1 MLSSF
6 TCYSCRLG
14 TDNVDTAK
22 QSLALG
28 EGGTLSIMVDS
39 DARRHTDR
47 DLVPLDCARE
57 ITNIATSQLE
67 FALEGRRRNIKVY
80 ESLKN
85 LNEVI
90 GTQYGDRVLFELVQ
104 NGHDAHPSST
114 LDGTGEIAVRLLIS
128 ADDRGE
134 LLVANRGRAFTRS
147 NLDAVINIGT
157 SDKRIG
163 EGIGNKGLGF
173 RSVEALTDEVRIF
186 SSSPTGSRGRFDGY
200 CFRFATQEEIETD
213 LSAIGASPEDAR
225 YLAATVPRY
234 LVPRPVSE
242 RNDALDAL
250 AVAGFATVIS
260 LPLRSKDAVAL
271 AERQVK
277 ELLEPKAPVLLFLDR
292 LAALDVE
299 IAREGAS
306 VLHRRSTRS
315 VEPIADISSDACSLA
330 NVTVDGSTYLL
341 VRSMLPK
348 EPLLDAIRASMHA
361 AATLKR
367 WLEWQGE
374 AVVSIAV
381 PLFGRGA
388 AGRLYNFLPMS
399 ENATSPIAG
408 HIDAPFFA
416 DIDRRSIKPDL
427 PLNRHLLEAA
437 ATVCAIAATEIV
449 DRGIEL
455 PPTAVV
461 DLAAWMP
468 PHTPKLLAAFRS
480 IESAV
485 DKAAIWPVVSGGVSN
500 WASFETLYVWPDVKT
515 RQITT
520 RRLAEIAGADILA
533 DTLGADRVSRIKALA
548 ASVNLPLELSD
559 KALCG
564 WTEAVADW
572 LARERRTPPSRWK
585 SFLDDVHAVFNAA
598 ALPMSLLEGRKILVD
613 ADGKLLAATARG
625 RDGAPPVFVRS
636 KSGRGRRGEGPP
648 SPPTSLKRKFRF
660 LSDAIALTETTQ
672 RAFENAGLLR
682 GYDPLD
688 VLLSLKGALEPK
700 ASNLQ
705 RKEALLWSFK
715 VWRGGG
721 GKHIEEALRA
731 ADLSVPTLGGWS
743 RAGSALFSNS
753 WTSLGR
759 TVEQYFVEAAAVSP
773 DCARGRDRLLVSF
786 GDWPR
791 AAADDRREDWARFL
805 ALLGTSDGL
814 PQLAADIRRRGTA
827 SGYWNGILS
836 TVSAKHGFDRAWVAR
851 VGSTSFQNPYTEY
864 DLIGEIWRLP
874 GQTEYAELSV
884 DARAALSDLIVTFL
898 RDHGDKYF
906 QFSVEHYRHH
916 NRVALPTPLAV
927 FLATASWVAS
937 TKQDE
942 IVFAAPDASWSTTAA
957 RQPPPR
963 FVPRFQSEV
972 GARAA
977 LPAILFD
984 PRIGLRDWSS
994 RDNAAARLASL
1005 ADSLQDLSAAE
1016 RRDLRD
1022 QLRRAWSDIAET
1034 KGSLPSALSL
1044 VVERMGSLELCRPD
1058 PTDPPLVHI
1067 TSERQGFAA
1076 RALVDRGESVLDV
1089 GENDA
1094 AAIAGLIQAVGGFRV
1109 QVADSSDVR
1118 LIVDGEDFEPAP
1130 NDPPLVADALAWLV
1144 DAAVLAHEY
1153 LGDPLEFRT
1162 IPPDELERR
1171 LRQIRLR
1178 RCASFA
1184 LMIGGELAHARG
1196 DERAQPVAHPKSP
1209 TLVLVADA
1217 AIGLDLLCE
1226 AAPSITKLMGVRRNT
1241 LEIILERL
1249 KRAGFGGAGKPTEAH
1264 YARAIKRDESI
1275 IRDHFAATRSGVEW
1289 RVRALLPVVAHLRG
1303 LECARELEELHE
1315 RFGPSLNLRAW
1326 VTVQFDKTIV
1336 DRLLAAV
1343 EETDNQGLIR
1353 RAMGFDF
1360 VAYAG
1365 TLASLG
1371 YPPLNDENDFRR
1383 MFEVYLGELKPELL
1397 DRVRRRFASIW
1408 AAGEDLAPYVA
1419 ARRLDFV
1426 TFDPAWLRVLEVLTR
1441 EVVAV
1446 RAAAAAAEL
1455 LGPDDSEID
1464 LPPLDRVA
1472 ADNRKLVLA
1481 NHNDLAG
1488 MARAWCRKS
1497 DTAVPESIEAAD
1509 PQTMVRTLDEA
1520 GLLDF
1525 EKVDQARLPEFYA
1538 RVGAWPAGMPLSAD
1552 LARLGLVPE
1561 DLQRDA
1567 IEAREAKRKTEV
1579 ARRTVRFAEE
1589 DLDAGAADF
1598 VRRFEQLA
1606 GAAIEKGDD
1615 WYTRSRA
1622 PRLRLQDQRVPG
1634 TPGGG
1639 GGGGGQSW
1647 RTQPP
1652 EAVKTAMGI
1661 ASEWLAREYLRRRH
1675 PKEMSDACWVSCNRA
1690 AFCTGSAGDDNLGY
1704 DFRVVTERNE
1714 WLYEVKSAMDA
1725 GGEFELTA
1733 RELEV
1738 AGSAS
1743 LERKR
1748 RYRILYVPFVFNPAQ
1763 WRVLPLS
1770 NPAAPNTRD
1779 RFRVL
1784 RGGSVRYRFERQ

>member
-1 MLSSF
+1 MLGREQF
-6 TCYSCRLG
+6 
-14 TDNVDTAK
+14 
-22 QSLALG
+22 
-28 EGGTLSIMVDS
+28 LSIKADS
-39 DARRHTDR
+39 DAPPHADR
-47 DLVPLDCARE
+47 DLMPSDFASE
-57 ITNIATSQLE
+57 IANIATSQLE
-67 FALEGRRRNIKVY
+67 YALEGRRRKIKVY

-134 LLVANRGRAFTRS
+134 LLVANRGRVFTRS

-173 RSVEALTDEVRIF
+173 RSVEALTDEVHIF
-186 SSSPTGSRGRFDGY
+186 SSSPTGSRCSFDGY
-200 CFRFATQEEIETD
+200 CFRFATQEEIEAD
-213 LSAIGASPEDAR
+213 LSAIGATPEDAR
-225 YLAATVPRY
+225 YVAATVPRY
-234 LVPRPVSE
+234 LVPKPVSE

-250 AVAGFATVIS
+250 AAAGFATVVS
-260 LPLRSKDAVAL
+260 LPLRSVDVVTL
-271 AERQVK
+271 AERQVN
-277 ELLEPKAPVLLFLDR
+277 ELLDPKAPVLLFLDR

-306 VLHRRSTRS
+306 VVHRRSTRS
-315 VEPIADISSDACSLA
+315 LEPIADMASDACSLA
-330 NVTVDGSTYLL
+330 KVTVDGSSYLL
-341 VRSMLPK
+341 ARSVLPK
-348 EPLLDAIRASMHA
+348 EPLLDAIRASVQA

-374 AVVSIAV
+374 AVVSVAV
-381 PLFGRGA
+381 PLVGRGA
-388 AGRLYNFLPMS
+388 AGRLYNFLPMT

-416 DIDRRSIKPDL
+416 DIDRRSMKPDL

-437 ATVCAIAATEIV
+437 AITCAIAASEIV
-449 DRGIEL
+449 DRALEL
-455 PPTAVV
+455 PSTAVV
-461 DLAAWMP
+461 DLAAWAP
-468 PHTPKLLAAFRS
+468 PHTPKLLAAFRN
-480 IESAV
+480 IERPLGE
-485 DKAAIWPVVSGGVSN
+485 AAIWPVVSGGASN
-500 WASFETLYVWPDVKT
+500 WASFGTLYVWPDVKT
-515 RQITT
+515 GQMTR
-520 RRLAEIAGADILA
+520 RRLAEVAEADILA
-533 DTLGADRVSRIKALA
+533 DTLGADRVSRIKGLA
-548 ASVNLPLELSD
+548 ASVSLPLELSG
-559 KALCG
+559 KALCE
-564 WTEAVADW
+564 WTEAVAGW
-572 LARERRTPPSRWK
+572 LARERRVPPTRWRT
-585 SFLDDVHAVFNAA
+585 FLNDVHAVFDAA
-598 ALPMSLLEGRKILVD
+598 SLPLSSLEGRKILID
-613 ADGKLLAATARG
+613 SDGKLLAATARG
-625 RDGAPPVFVRS
+625 HDGAPPVFVRT
-636 KSGRGRRGEGPP
+636 KGGRGRRGRRGEGPP
-648 SPPTSLKRKFRF
+648 SPPASLKRKFRF
-660 LSDAIALTETTQ
+660 LSDAIAMTETTQ
-672 RAFENAGLLR
+672 RAFEKGGLLR

-688 VLLSLKGALEPK
+688 VLLALKGALEPK
-700 ASNLQ
+700 ASDLQ
-705 RKEALLWSFK
+705 RKETLLWSFK
-715 VWRGGG
+715 VWRGGA
-721 GKHIEEALRA
+721 GKQIEEALRA
-731 ADLSVPTLGGWS
+731 ADLSVPTLGGWN
-743 RAGSALFSNS
+743 RARSALFSGA

-759 TVEQYFVEAAAVSP
+759 TVEQYLVEAAAVSP
-773 DCARGRDRLLVSF
+773 DCARARDSLLVSF
-786 GDWPR
+786 GEWPR
-791 AAADDRREDWARFL
+791 SAPDHRREDWARFL

-814 PQLAADIRRRGTA
+814 PPLAADIRRRGTP
-827 SGYWNGILS
+827 SGHWSGILS
-836 TVSAKHGFDRAWVAR
+836 TVSAKQGFDKAWVSK
-851 VGSTSFQNPYTEY
+851 VNSTFFENPYTDY
-864 DLIGEIWRLP
+864 DLTGEIWRLP

-906 QFSVEHYRHH
+906 QFSIEHYRHH
-916 NRVALPTPLAV
+916 NRVVLPTPLAV
-927 FLATASWVAS
+927 FLATAPWVAS
-937 TKQDE
+937 SKQDE
-942 IVFAAPDASWSTTAA
+942 IVFAAPAASWATTAA

-1005 ADSLQDLSAAE
+1005 ADSLEDLSAAE

-1022 QLRRAWSDIAET
+1022 QLRRAWSDVAET
-1034 KGSLPSALSL
+1034 KQTLPTALSL
-1044 VVERMGSLELCRPD
+1044 AVERAGSLELCRPD

-1076 RALVDRGESVLDV
+1076 RALADRGEAVLDV
-1089 GENDA
+1089 GENDG
-1094 AAIAGLIQAVGGFRV
+1094 AAIAGLIEAMGGFRV

-1118 LIVDGEDFEPAP
+1118 LIVDGEDFEPEMS
-1130 NDPPLVADALAWLV
+1130 DPLLGAEALAWLV

-1153 LGDPLEFRT
+1153 LGDPLELRT

-1184 LMIGGELAHARG
+1184 LMIDGELARARG

-1226 AAPSITKLMGVRRNT
+1226 AAPAITKLMGVRRNT
-1241 LEIILERL
+1241 LETMLERL
-1249 KRAGFGGAGKPTEAH
+1249 ERAGFGGTGKPTDAH

-1275 IRDHFAATRSGVEW
+1275 IREYFAATRGGIEW
-1289 RVRALLPVVAHLRG
+1289 RVRALLPVVAHLGG
-1303 LECARELEELHE
+1303 LELARDLEDLHE
-1315 RFGPSLNLRAW
+1315 RVGPSLNLRAW
-1326 VTVQFDKTIV
+1326 VVERFDETIAE
-1336 DRLLAAV
+1336 RSLAAV
-1343 EETDNQGLIR
+1343 QETDNQGIIR

-1360 VAYAG
+1360 AAYG
-1365 TLASLG
+1365 ETLASLG
-1371 YPPLNDENDFRR
+1371 FPPLNDENDFRR
-1383 MFEVYLGELKPELL
+1383 MFEVYLGELKPGLL
-1397 DRVRRRFASIW
+1397 DRVRRRFAGVW
-1408 AAGEDLAPYVA
+1408 AAGESLAPYVA

-1426 TFDPAWLRVLEVLTR
+1426 TFDPAWLRVLEALTR
-1441 EVVAV
+1441 EIVAA
-1446 RAAAAAAEL
+1446 RAAVAAAEF
-1455 LGPDDSEID
+1455 LGPDDPEVD

-1481 NHNDLAG
+1481 VHQDLAG
-1488 MARAWCRKS
+1488 LARAWCRRSKA
-1497 DTAVPESIEAAD
+1497 AVPASIEATD
-1509 PQTMVRTLDEA
+1509 PQTLARTLDEA

-1525 EKVDQARLPEFYA
+1525 KKLDPSRLPEFYA
-1538 RVGAWPAGMPLSAD
+1538 RVGAWPAGMPLTAD
-1552 LARLGLVPE
+1552 LARLGLVPD

-1567 IEAREAKRKTEV
+1567 IEAREAKRKAEA
-1579 ARRTVRFAEE
+1579 ARRTIPFAGE
-1589 DLDAGAADF
+1589 DLDAGAGDF
-1598 VRRFEQLA
+1598 VRRFEALA
-1606 GAAIEKGDD
+1606 AAAIENGDD
-1615 WYTRSRA
+1615 WFSRSRA
-1622 PRLRLQDQRVPG
+1622 PRLRAQDQRVQG
-1634 TPGGG
+1634 TSGGG

-1675 PKEMSDACWVSCNRA
+1675 PKEMSDACWVSSNRV
-1690 AFCTGSAGDDNLGY
+1690 AFCTGAAGDDSLGY

-1714 WLYEVKSAMDA
+1714 WLYEVKSAVDA

-1733 RELEV
+1733 REIEV

-1748 RYRILYVPFVFNPAQ
+1748 RYRILYVPFVFDPTQ

-1770 NPAAPNTRD
+1770 NPAAPNTSG

>member
-1 MLSSF
+1 MSI
-6 TCYSCRLG
+6 
-14 TDNVDTAK
+14 TA
-22 QSLALG
+22 
-28 EGGTLSIMVDS
+28 DS
-39 DARRHTDR
+39 DAPRHADR
-47 DLVPLDCARE
+47 DLMPWDFARE

-67 FALEGRRRNIKVY
+67 YALEGRRRKIKVY

-104 NGHDAHPSST
+104 NGHDAHPSDT
-114 LDGTGEIAVRLLIS
+114 LNGTGEIAVRLLIS
-128 ADDRGE
+128 ADDSGE
-134 LLVANRGRAFTRS
+134 LLVANRGRSFARS

-173 RSVEALTDEVRIF
+173 RSVEALTGEVRIF
-186 SSSPTGSRGRFDGY
+186 SSSPTGTRGRFDGY
-200 CFRFATQEEIETD
+200 CFRFATQEEIEAD
-213 LSAIGASPEDAR
+213 LLAIGASPEDAS
-225 YLAATVPRY
+225 YVAATVPRY
-234 LVPRPVSE
+234 LVPKPVSE

-250 AVAGFATVIS
+250 AAAGFATVVS
-260 LPLRSKDAVAL
+260 LPLKTVDAVAL
-271 AERQVK
+271 AERQVN
-277 ELLEPKAPVLLFLDR
+277 ELLDPKAPVLLFLDR

-315 VEPIADISSDACSLA
+315 VEPIADMASDACSLA
-330 NVTVDGSTYLL
+330 KVMVDGNSYLL
-341 VRSMLPK
+341 ARSVLPK
-348 EPLLDAIRASMHA
+348 EPLFDAIRASMQA
-361 AATLKR
+361 ATTLKR

-374 AVVSIAV
+374 AVVSVAV
-381 PLFGRGA
+381 PLRGRGA
-388 AGRLYNFLPMS
+388 AGRLYNFLPMT
-399 ENATSPIAG
+399 ENATSPMAG

-416 DIDRRSIKPDL
+416 DIDRRSMKPDL
-427 PLNRHLLEAA
+427 PLNKHLLEAA
-437 ATVCAIAATEIV
+437 ATACAIAATEIV
-449 DRGIEL
+449 DRGLEL

-461 DLAAWMP
+461 DLAAWAS
-468 PHTPKLLAAFRS
+468 PHSPKLLAAFRN
-480 IESAV
+480 IERPLGE
-485 DKAAIWPVVSGGVSN
+485 AAIWPIVPGGPSN
-500 WASFETLYVWPDVKT
+500 WASFKTLYVWPQVKT
-515 RQITT
+515 GLMTK
-520 RRLAEIAGADILA
+520 RRLAEVAEADILA
-533 DTLGADRVSRIKALA
+533 DILDADRVSRIKALA
-548 ASVNLPLELSD
+548 ASVSLPLELSGD
-559 KALCG
+559 ALCG

-572 LARERRTPPSRWK
+572 LARGRRVSPTRWK
-585 SFLDDVHAVFNAA
+585 TFLDDLHTVFDAA
-598 ALPMSLLEGRKILVD
+598 ALPLSSLEGRKIFVD
-613 ADGKLLAATARG
+613 ADGKLLVATAKG
-625 RDGAPPVFVRS
+625 RDGAPPVFVRT
-636 KSGRGRRGEGPP
+636 KGGRGRRGEGPP
-648 SPPTSLKRKFRF
+648 SPPASLKRKFRF
-660 LSDAIALTETTQ
+660 LSPAITLSETTQ
-672 RAFENAGLLR
+672 RAFEKAGLLR
-682 GYDPLD
+682 GYDPLE
-688 VLLSLKGALEPK
+688 VLLALKGALEPK
-700 ASNLQ
+700 ASALQ
-705 RKEALLWSFK
+705 RQEALLWSFK

-721 GKHIEEALRA
+721 GKVIEEALRA

-743 RAGSALFSNS
+743 RARSALFSGA

-759 TVEQYFVEAAAVSP
+759 TVEQYLLEAAAISP
-773 DCARGRDRLLVSF
+773 DCARARDRLLVSF

-805 ALLGTSDGL
+805 ALLGTNDGL
-814 PQLAADIRRRGTA
+814 PALAADVRRRGTPT
-827 SGYWNGILS
+827 GYWNDILS
-836 TVSAKHGFDRAWVAR
+836 TVSAKQGFDRAWVAQ
-851 VGSTSFQNPYTEY
+851 VGSTSFQNPYTDY
-864 DLIGEIWRLP
+864 DLAGDIWRLP

-906 QFSVEHYRHH
+906 QFSIEHYRHH
-916 NRVALPTPLAV
+916 NRVALPSPLAV
-927 FLATASWVAS
+927 FLATAPWVAS

-942 IVFAAPDASWSTTAA
+942 IVFAAPAASWSTTAA

-984 PRIGLRDWSS
+984 PRIGLRDWSN
-994 RDNAAARLASL
+994 RDNAPARLASL
-1005 ADSLQDLSAAE
+1005 ADSLEDLSAAE

-1022 QLRRAWSDIAET
+1022 QLRRAWSDVAET
-1034 KGSLPSALSL
+1034 KGALPAALSL
-1044 VVERMGSLELCRPD
+1044 VVERAGSLERCRPD

-1076 RALVDRGESVLDV
+1076 RALADRGEAVLDV
-1089 GENDA
+1089 GENDGA
-1094 AAIAGLIQAVGGFRV
+1094 TIAGLIEAMGGFRV
-1109 QVADSSDVR
+1109 QLADSSEVR
-1118 LIVDGEDFEPAP
+1118 LIVDGEDFAPEP

-1153 LGDPLEFRT
+1153 LGDPLELRT

-1184 LMIGGELAHARG
+1184 LMIDGELAHARG
-1196 DERAQPVAHPKSP
+1196 DERAQPVAHPKTP

-1226 AAPSITKLMGVRRNT
+1226 AAPAITKLMGVRRNT
-1241 LEIILERL
+1241 LETMLERL
-1249 KRAGFGGAGKPTEAH
+1249 ERAGFGGAGKPTEEH
-1264 YARAIKRDESI
+1264 YARAIKRDETI

-1289 RVRALLPVVAHLRG
+1289 RVRALLPVVAHLGG
-1303 LECARELEELHE
+1303 LERAKDLEELHE
-1315 RFGPSLNLRAW
+1315 RLGSSLNLRSW
-1326 VTVQFDKTIV
+1326 VSERFDETIAE
-1336 DRLLAAV
+1336 RSLAAV
-1343 EETDNQGLIR
+1343 EETDNQGFIR

-1360 VAYAG
+1360 AAYG
-1365 TLASLG
+1365 ETLASLG

-1383 MFEVYLGELKPELL
+1383 MFEVYLGELKPGLL
-1397 DRVRRRFASIW
+1397 DRVRRRFAGVW

-1419 ARRLDFV
+1419 ARSLDFV
-1426 TFDPAWLRVLEVLTR
+1426 TFDPAWPRILESLTR
-1441 EVVAV
+1441 EVVAA

-1455 LGPDDSEID
+1455 LGPDNPEVD

-1481 NHNDLAG
+1481 YHPDLAG
-1488 MARAWCRKS
+1488 LARAWCRKS
-1497 DTAVPESIEAAD
+1497 ETAVPALIEAAD
-1509 PQTMVRTLDEA
+1509 PQTLVRTLDEA

-1525 EKVDQARLPEFYA
+1525 EKLDAVRLPEFYA
-1538 RVGAWPAGMPLSAD
+1538 RVGAWPAGMPLTAD
-1552 LARLGLVPE
+1552 LARLGLDPD

-1567 IEAREAKRKTEV
+1567 IEAREAKRKAEA
-1579 ARRTVRFAEE
+1579 ARRTIPFAGEK
-1589 DLDAGAADF
+1589 LDAGAGDF
-1598 VRRFEQLA
+1598 VRRFEALA
-1606 GAAIEKGDD
+1606 TAAIQNGDD
-1615 WYTRSRA
+1615 WFTRSRA
-1622 PRLRLQDQRVPG
+1622 PRLRPQDQRLPG

-1675 PKEMSDACWVSCNRA
+1675 PKEMTDAAWVSSNRA
-1690 AFCTGSAGDDNLGY
+1690 AFCTGPSGDDGLGY

-1714 WLYEVKSAMDA
+1714 WLYEVKSAVDA

-1748 RYRILYVPFVFNPAQ
+1748 RYRILYVPFVFDPAQ

>member
-1 MLSSF
+1 M
-6 TCYSCRLG
+6 
-14 TDNVDTAK
+14 VDT
-22 QSLALG
+22 
-28 EGGTLSIMVDS
+28 
-39 DARRHTDR
+39 DASRHADR
-47 DLVPLDCARE
+47 DLMPSDFFRE
-57 ITNIATSQLE
+57 IANIATSQLE
-67 FALEGRRRNIKVY
+67 YALEGRRRKIKVY

-104 NGHDAHPSST
+104 NGHDAHPSSM
-114 LDGTGEIAVRLLIS
+114 LDGNGEIAVRLLIS

-186 SSSPTGSRGRFDGY
+186 SSSPTGSLGCFDGY
-200 CFRFATQEEIETD
+200 CFRFATQEEIEAE
-213 LSAIGASPEDAR
+213 LSAIGANPEDAR
-225 YLAATVPRY
+225 YVAATVPRY
-234 LVPRPVSE
+234 LVPKPVSE

-250 AVAGFATVIS
+250 AAAGFATVVS
-260 LPLRSKDAVAL
+260 LPLTSMDAVAL
-271 AERQVK
+271 AERQVN
-277 ELLEPKAPVLLFLDR
+277 ELLDPKAPVLLFLDR

-299 IAREGAS
+299 IVREGTS

-315 VEPIADISSDACSLA
+315 VEPIAEMASDACSLA
-330 NVTVDGSTYLL
+330 KVTVDGCTYLL
-341 VRSMLPK
+341 VRSVLSK
-348 EPLLDAIRASMHA
+348 EPLLDAIRASIQA

-381 PLFGRGA
+381 PLVGNGA
-388 AGRLYNFLPMS
+388 LGRLYNFLPMT
-399 ENATSPIAG
+399 ENAMSPIAG

-416 DIDRRSIKPDL
+416 DIDRRSMKSDL
-427 PLNRHLLEAA
+427 PLNRHLLGAA
-437 ATVCAIAATEIV
+437 ATACAIAATEIV
-449 DRGIEL
+449 DRALEL

-461 DLAAWMP
+461 DLTAWVP
-468 PHTPKLLAAFRS
+468 PHTPKLLAAFRN
-480 IESAV
+480 IERPLGE
-485 DKAAIWPVVSGGVSN
+485 AAIWPVVSGGASN
-500 WASFETLYVWPDVKT
+500 WASFGTLYVWPKIKT
-515 RQITT
+515 GLVTT
-520 RRLAEIAGADILA
+520 QRLAEVAEADILA

-548 ASVNLPLELSD
+548 ALVSLPLDLSG
-559 KALCG
+559 KTLCA

-572 LARERRTPPSRWK
+572 LVRERRALPTRWK
-585 SFLDDVHAVFNAA
+585 TFLDDVRTVFDAA
-598 ALPMSLLEGRKILVD
+598 ALPLSSLEGRKILVD
-613 ADGKLLAATARG
+613 ADGKLLVATARG
-625 RDGAPPVFVRS
+625 RDGAPPVFVRT
-636 KSGRGRRGEGPP
+636 KGGRGRRGDGPP
-648 SPPTSLKRKFRF
+648 SPPASLKRKFRF

-672 RAFENAGLLR
+672 HAFEQAGLIR
-682 GYDPLD
+682 SYDPLE
-688 VLLSLKGALEPK
+688 VLLALKGALGPK
-700 ASNLQ
+700 ASDLQ
-705 RKEALLWSFK
+705 REEALLWSFK

-721 GKHIEEALRA
+721 GKQIEEALRE

-743 RAGSALFSNS
+743 RARSALFSGA

-773 DCARGRDRLLVSF
+773 DCARERDCLLVSF

-791 AAADDRREDWARFL
+791 AAADERREDWARFL

-814 PQLAADIRRRGTA
+814 PPLAADVQGCGTPH
-827 SGYWNGILS
+827 GYWSGVLS
-836 TVSAKHGFDRAWVAR
+836 TVSAKQGFDRAWIAR
-851 VGSTSFQNPYTEY
+851 VRSTFFQNPYTDY
-864 DLIGEIWRLP
+864 NLTGEIWRLP
-874 GQTEYAELSV
+874 GQTEYAELSL
-884 DARAALSDLIVTFL
+884 DARVALSDLIVTFL

-906 QFSVEHYRHH
+906 RFLIEHYRHY

-927 FLATASWVAS
+927 FLATAPWVAS

-942 IVFAAPDASWSTTAA
+942 IVFAAPAASWSTTAA

-977 LPAILFD
+977 LPAVLFD

-994 RDNAAARLASL
+994 RDTAAARLASL
-1005 ADSLQDLSAAE
+1005 ADSLEDLSAAE

-1022 QLRRAWSDIAET
+1022 QLRRAWSDVAET
-1034 KGSLPSALSL
+1034 KHALPTVLSL
-1044 VVERMGSLELCRPD
+1044 VVERAGSLELCRPNSI
-1058 PTDPPLVHI
+1058 DPPLVHV

-1076 RALVDRGESVLDV
+1076 RALADRGAAVLDI
-1089 GENDA
+1089 GENDGM
-1094 AAIAGLIQAVGGFRV
+1094 AIAALIEAMGGFRV
-1109 QVADSSDVR
+1109 QVANSSDVR
-1118 LIVDGEDFEPAP
+1118 LLVDGEDFEPESD
-1130 NDPPLVADALAWLV
+1130 DPPLVADALAWLV

-1153 LGDPLEFRT
+1153 LGDPLELRT

-1184 LMIGGELAHARG
+1184 LMIDGELAHARG

-1209 TLVLVADA
+1209 TLVLVANA
-1217 AIGLDLLCE
+1217 TIGLDLLCE
-1226 AAPSITKLMGVRRNT
+1226 AAPAITKLMGVRRNT
-1241 LEIILERL
+1241 LETMLERL
-1249 KRAGFGGAGKPTEAH
+1249 ERAGFGGTGKPTEAQ

-1289 RVRALLPVVAHLRG
+1289 RVRALLPVVAHLGG
-1303 LECARELEELHE
+1303 LERAGDLEELHE
-1315 RFGPSLNLRAW
+1315 RVGPSLNLRAW
-1326 VTVQFDKTIV
+1326 VAEQFDETIAE
-1336 DRLLAAV
+1336 RSLAAV
-1343 EETDNQGLIR
+1343 EETDNQRFIR

-1360 VAYAG
+1360 VAYG
-1365 TLASLG
+1365 ETLASLG
-1371 YPPLNDENDFRR
+1371 YPPLNNENDFRR
-1383 MFEVYLGELKPELL
+1383 MFEVYLGELKPGLL
-1397 DRVRRRFASIW
+1397 DRVRRRFAGVW
-1408 AAGEDLAPYVA
+1408 AAGEDLASYVA

-1426 TFDPAWLRVLEVLTR
+1426 TFDPAWLRVLEALTR
-1441 EVVAV
+1441 EVVAA
-1446 RAAAAAAEL
+1446 RAAVAAAEL
-1455 LGPDDSEID
+1455 LGPDDPKVN

-1472 ADNRKLVLA
+1472 VDNRKLVLTY
-1481 NHNDLAG
+1481 HQDLAVLV
-1488 MARAWCRKS
+1488 RAWCRKCKA
-1497 DTAVPESIEAAD
+1497 TVPASIEAAD
-1509 PQTMVRTLDEA
+1509 PQTLVRTLDEA

-1525 EKVDQARLPEFYA
+1525 EKLDPVRLPEFYV
-1538 RVGAWPAGMPLSAD
+1538 RVGAWPTEMPLTAD
-1552 LARLGLVPE
+1552 LVSLGLVPD

-1567 IEAREAKRKTEV
+1567 IETREAKRKAEA
-1579 ARRTVRFAEE
+1579 ARRTIPFAGEY
-1589 DLDAGAADF
+1589 LDAGAGDF
-1598 VRRFEQLA
+1598 ARRFEVLA
-1606 GAAIEKGDD
+1606 AAAIENGDG
-1615 WYTRSRA
+1615 WFKRSRA
-1622 PRLRLQDQRVPG
+1622 PRLRSQAQRIPG
-1634 TPGGG
+1634 TSGGG
-1639 GGGGGQSW
+1639 GGGGGRSW

-1675 PKEMSDACWVSCNRA
+1675 LKEMSDACWVSSNRA
-1690 AFCTGSAGDDNLGY
+1690 AFCTGAVGDDSLGY

-1748 RYRILYVPFVFNPAQ
+1748 RYRILYVPFVFDPAQ

-1770 NPAAPNTRD
+1770 NPATPNTRD

-1784 RGGSVRYRFERQ
+1784 RGGSVRYSFERQ